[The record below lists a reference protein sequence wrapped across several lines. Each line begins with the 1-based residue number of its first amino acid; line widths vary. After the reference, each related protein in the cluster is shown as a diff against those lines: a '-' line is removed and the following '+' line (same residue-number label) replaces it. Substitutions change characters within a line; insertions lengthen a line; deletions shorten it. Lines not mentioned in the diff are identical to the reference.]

1 MNKHEQARKNIGLF
15 STLFDE
21 NNDEMNVAF
30 DELEEYIDSCEATE
44 KAHKLT
50 VQLLDKANQIID
62 EKEKE
67 LEGLK
72 NAINQFVK
80 VARQGSTF
88 EYVHCLQELDKL
100 SKIGEKK

>member
-1 MNKHEQARKNIGLF
+1 
-15 STLFDE
+15 
-21 NNDEMNVAF
+21 
-30 DELEEYIDSCEATE
+30 
-44 KAHKLT
+44 